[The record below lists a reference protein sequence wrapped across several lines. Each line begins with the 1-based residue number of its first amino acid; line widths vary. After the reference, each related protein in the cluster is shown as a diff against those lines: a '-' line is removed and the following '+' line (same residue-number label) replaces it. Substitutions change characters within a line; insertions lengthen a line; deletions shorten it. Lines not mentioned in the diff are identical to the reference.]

1 MATAHMEERG
11 CERGTHKADGI
22 GLNKSYYQHS
32 IILTTN
38 AGIARIRADSSGDE
52 VLSGVAWKSRLVA
65 LAPEPPQ
72 RLKTHVSDAVLSR
85 AHPHWFRDSVMTEQS
100 STSAAPSSSTSG
112 LYTVRRESKRRPCR

>member
-38 AGIARIRADSSGDE
+38 AGIARIRADSSGDQM
-52 VLSGVAWKSRLVA
+52 LSGVAWKSRLGD
-65 LAPEPPQ
+65 PGTN
-72 RLKTHVSDAVLSR
+72 K
-85 AHPHWFRDSVMTEQS
+85 W
-100 STSAAPSSSTSG
+100 
-112 LYTVRRESKRRPCR
+112 RRPINFWQH